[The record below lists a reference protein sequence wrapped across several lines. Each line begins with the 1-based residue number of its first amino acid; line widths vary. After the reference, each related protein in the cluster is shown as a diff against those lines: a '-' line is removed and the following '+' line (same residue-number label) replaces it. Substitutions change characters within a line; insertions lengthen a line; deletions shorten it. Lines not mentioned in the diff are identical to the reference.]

1 MRSHSG
7 NLWDMIEINKLTH
20 RSEYLG
26 KLTRD
31 LANKA
36 VMKCEHSRAH
46 IEIHERAGVVGI
58 A

>member
-1 MRSHSG
+1 
-7 NLWDMIEINKLTH
+7 MIEINKLTH

-36 VMKCEHSRAH
+36 VIKCEHSRAH